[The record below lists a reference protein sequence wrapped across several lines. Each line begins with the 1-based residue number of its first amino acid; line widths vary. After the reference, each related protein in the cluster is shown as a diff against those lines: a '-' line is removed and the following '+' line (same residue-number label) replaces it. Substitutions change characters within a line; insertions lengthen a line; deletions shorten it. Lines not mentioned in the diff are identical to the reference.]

1 MKSLLCT
8 TLAIG
13 LSTAAMAATPAV
25 FDLDFKGGTLSQ
37 FVQSVQ
43 TAAPQSNIV
52 LQSSGS
58 GAVVPP
64 MSLHGV
70 TAQSCVF
77 VLDELPKVNVET
89 IQMGDG
95 SKPIFVIDSY
105 EVVAVGGS
113 QRGRTGRTARIAVS
127 NATEVFAVP
136 RNYRSSTESAR
147 LVTVLKAVCELS
159 GNPAPKMTVLTDVG
173 LLAVYGT
180 PSQISLCGASLDSLP
195 LMMDRQQGESN
206 GTEHEAAAGNTR
218 DMLMERMQAASDA
231 KADAATPEATAA
243 ANVEFKAA
251 FEALRAHGRT
261 RQATAQS
268 P

>member
-1 MKSLLCT
+1 MKSHFGT

-13 LSTAAMAATPAV
+13 LSTAAMAAQPAV

-43 TAAPQSNIV
+43 TAAPKSNIV
-52 LQSSGS
+52 LQSSGG
-58 GAVVPP
+58 GAVVPS

-77 VLDELPKVNVET
+77 VVDEIPNVNVET
-89 IQMGDG
+89 IDLGDG
-95 SKPIFVIDSY
+95 AKPIFVIDSY

-113 QRGRTGRTARIAVS
+113 QRGRTARIAVS
-127 NATEVFAVP
+127 NTTEVFAVP
-136 RNYRSSTESAR
+136 QSYRSSTESAR

-159 GNPAPKMTVLTDVG
+159 GDSAPKMTVLADVG

-195 LMMDRQQGESN
+195 IMRDRQQGEPN
-206 GTEHEAAAGNTR
+206 GTEHAGAAGSTR
-218 DMLMERMQAASDA
+218 GMLLERVQAASDA
-231 KADAATPEATAA
+231 KKVAATPEATAA
-243 ANVEFKAA
+243 ANAEFKAA
-251 FEALRAHGRT
+251 FEALQAHGRT
-261 RQATAQS
+261 RRATAQS